1 MENTAVNT
9 SPEKRPLY
17 QKIAVLASL
26 ILIVGGTLTGI
37 MTYMNTGLSENFIQY
52 WLSSFAITVLFVIP
66 ASFVLISLISKWVES
81 LLPHHKTHH
90 RQLVTGVAM
99 ALVMESI
106 MAVSTTA
113 NIVGFSDS
121 DAFAA
126 AWLQSFAAAL
136 PFGLCMALIMSLY
149 LKPKLAQF
157 LAS

>member
-1 MENTAVNT
+1 MENLTANT
-9 SPEKRPLY
+9 SPEKTPLY

-26 ILIVGGTLTGI
+26 MLIVGGTLTGI
-37 MTYMNTGLSENFIQY
+37 MTYMNTGFSENFIPY
-52 WLSSFAITVLFVIP
+52 WLSSFTITALFVIP
-66 ASFVLISLISKWVES
+66 ASFGLMSLISKWVES
-81 LLPHHKTHH
+81 LLPHYKTHH
-90 RQLVTGVAM
+90 RQLITGVTM
-99 ALVMESI
+99 ALIMESI

-126 AWLQSFAAAL
+126 AWLHSFAAAL

-157 LAS
+157 LAN